1 MNSAQVAA
9 FEGANT
15 GNSAFAA
22 TDLSFLIAGI
32 VVTAVLL
39 WTVWVV
45 ISSYRA
51 WGRDKLTGDV
61 AGGVILRALFICVVT
76 IVIASY

>member
-9 FEGANT
+9 FEGANI
-15 GNSAFAA
+15 GGSAFTAA
-22 TDLSFLIAGI
+22 DLTLLIAGT
-32 VVTAVLL
+32 VATAVLL

-51 WGRDKLTGDV
+51 WGRGKMTGDV
-61 AGGVILRALFICVVT
+61 AGGVVLRALFICVIT